1 VRRIIFGGP
10 DSFLIGLAT
19 FVLVAAPAIA
29 DDEGGES
36 MRYVEPSEAQIA
48 ALRELPPDEPFV
60 MLNLLKFKPEGGAE
74 MYAEYAGTSTRLVY
88 ELGGEYIYY
97 GESLATVIGGEEWDA
112 VVLVRYPTLMSFF
125 QMVSSPEYQ
134 AAVHLR
140 HGALEDSRLIAV
152 ETLPAED
159 TPGWQLA
166 FPAAEE

>member
-1 VRRIIFGGP
+1 LEDPVRRIISSAR
-10 DSFLIGLAT
+10 DALLIGIAIS
-19 FVLVAAPAIA
+19 VSIVAADA
-29 DDEGGES
+29 GGR
-36 MRYVEPSEAQIA
+36 MRYVEPNEAQIA
-48 ALRELPPDEPFV
+48 ALRGLPPEAPFV

-112 VVLVRYPTLMSFF
+112 VALVRYPTLTSFF

-140 HGALEDSRLIAV
+140 HGSLFDSRLIAV
-152 ETLPAED
+152 ETLPAEN
-159 TPGWQLA
+159 TPGWKLA